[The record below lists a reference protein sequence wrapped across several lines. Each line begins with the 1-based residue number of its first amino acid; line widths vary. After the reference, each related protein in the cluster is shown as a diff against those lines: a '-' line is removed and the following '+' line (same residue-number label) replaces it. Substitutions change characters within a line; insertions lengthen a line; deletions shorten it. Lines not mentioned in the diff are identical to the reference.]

1 LPPRKTDR
9 HIAETLNARWLHTG
23 TGQFFT
29 RQRVRRIREAY
40 GIRSLAQ
47 HIRDGGWRTPAEIG
61 AELHIHHSSVKRFAL
76 EGVLK
81 ARRIND
87 KGDILIE
94 PLNGPLPRPHR
105 GKSRK
110 VRFQTGPGVEL
121 GKLSSALHSP
131 ALQDARHSVDR
142 FADPSLADPIDGVG
156 KNKVALQH
164 DNLLSAHAALKGIVC

>member
-1 LPPRKTDR
+1 MR
-9 HIAETLNARWLHTG
+9 TG

-40 GIRSLAQ
+40 AIRSLAQ

-61 AELHIHHSSVKRFAL
+61 AELQVHYSSVKRFAL

-105 GKSRK
+105 ERLRDRRRYPKLAPHARK
-110 VRFQTGPGVEL
+110 EL
-121 GKLSSALHSP
+121 QYEA
-131 ALQDARHSVDR
+131 
-142 FADPSLADPIDGVG
+142 
-156 KNKVALQH
+156 
-164 DNLLSAHAALKGIVC
+164 